1 VVKNALGQFTTED
14 PEKTDNSF
22 KMSQT
27 MTTAPAWTIP
37 GFLEAREN
45 NHLFISGADATALTY
60 KYGTPL
66 FVFSEARIGGNIA
79 RLQAAAKQ
87 VDRPIKFCYAS
98 KANSNMA
105 VLGVVRDAG
114 IDIEVNSGGELFKA
128 LRAGFR
134 PDQIIFN
141 GTSKTSEELD
151 EAVRAGIY
159 SINVDS
165 IYEIELVEDAV
176 RRARAELNSGLPP
189 ARIALRLVP
198 EIGTRSHLGLQTALL
213 TSKFGISSSEVLEA
227 FRRGLQHPD
236 LIHVCGI
243 HIHVG
248 SQTPDVEPF
257 AEAFKSMWN
266 HLMTIHRETGLI
278 LEHINLGG
286 GIPVNYLRDRSQADQ
301 LPEHEREMLG
311 ADLEPSAVLTEALRV
326 ARESA
331 RDAAAEHLL
340 ENVTILLEPGRSI
353 IADTGVVLTKVQ
365 NIKRR
370 PETDDVWLLTDA
382 GYNLLLSMN
391 NYKWYYHLVS
401 ASRACEPA
409 DAEYKVAG
417 PLCDSGDVYFD
428 IERHGR
434 LPDYRLLPRDV
445 KPGEVLALLN
455 SGAYSLAQM
464 FPYNGRPLPAAVMVR
479 EGGKAELIRKRDTY
493 EDLLMNDVW

>member
-1 VVKNALGQFTTED
+1 
-14 PEKTDNSF
+14 
-22 KMSQT
+22 MSQV
-27 MTTAPAWTIP
+27 MTAAPAWTIP
-37 GFLEAREN
+37 EFLDAREN
-45 NHLFISGADATALTY
+45 NHLFIGGADATALVY
-60 KYGTPL
+60 KFGSPL
-66 FVFSEARIGGNIA
+66 FVFSESRIRANIA
-79 RLQAAAKQ
+79 RLQAAAKE
-87 VDRPIKFCYAS
+87 VDRPISFCYAS

-105 VLGVVRDAG
+105 VLKVVRDAG
-114 IDIEVNSGGELFKA
+114 IDVEVNSGGELYKA
-128 LRAGFR
+128 LRVGFK
-134 PDQIIFN
+134 PNQIIFN
-141 GTSKTSEELD
+141 GTSKTNEELD

-176 RRARAELNSGLPP
+176 RRARSELNSGLPP

-213 TSKFGISSSEVLEA
+213 TSKFGISSSEVLDA
-227 FRRGLQHPD
+227 FRRGLQHPE

-266 HLMTIHRETGLI
+266 HLMTIHRETGHT

-301 LPEHEREMLG
+301 LPEHERDMLG
-311 ADLEPSAVLTEALRV
+311 ADLEPSAVLKEALRV

-331 RDAAAEHLL
+331 RAAKAEHLL
-340 ENVTILLEPGRSI
+340 DRLTILLEPGRSI
-353 IADTGVVLTKVQ
+353 IADAGVVLTTVR

-370 PETDDVWLLTDA
+370 PETEDIWLLTDA

-391 NYKWYYHLVS
+391 NYKWYYHLIS
-401 ASRACEPA
+401 ASRACEPLA
-409 DAEYKVAG
+409 AEYKVAG

-464 FPYNGRPLPAAVMVR
+464 FPYNGRPLPAAVMIR
-479 EGGKAELIRKRDTY
+479 EGGRADLIRRKDTY
-493 EDLLMNDVW
+493 DDLVANDVW

>member
-1 VVKNALGQFTTED
+1 
-14 PEKTDNSF
+14 
-22 KMSQT
+22 
-27 MTTAPAWTIP
+27 MTAAPAWTIP

-45 NHLFISGADATALTY
+45 NHLFISGVDATSLSY
-60 KYGTPL
+60 RYGTPL
-66 FVFSEARIGGNIA
+66 FVFSEPRIRANIA

-98 KANSNMA
+98 KANSNMS
-105 VLGVVRDAG
+105 VLKVVRDAG
-114 IDIEVNSGGELFKA
+114 IDIEVNSGGELYKA
-128 LRAGFR
+128 LRVGFR
-134 PDQIIFN
+134 PEQIIFN
-141 GTSKTSEELD
+141 GTSKTNEELD

-176 RRARAELNSGLPP
+176 RRARSELNTGLPP

-227 FRRGLQHPD
+227 FHRGLQNPE

-266 HLMTIHRETGLI
+266 HLMSIHRETGHT

-301 LPEHEREMLG
+301 LPEHERDMLG
-311 ADLEPSAVLTEALRV
+311 ANLEPSAVLTEALRV

-331 RDAAAEHLL
+331 RDAEAEHLL
-340 ENVTILLEPGRSI
+340 DRVTILLEPGRSV
-353 IADTGVVLTKVQ
+353 IADAGVVLTTVR

-370 PETDDVWLLTDA
+370 PETKDVWLLTDA
-382 GYNLLLSMN
+382 GYNILLSMN
-391 NYKWYYHLVS
+391 NYKWYYHLIS
-401 ASRACEPA
+401 ASRACEA
-409 DAEYKVAG
+409 MAAEYKVAG

-434 LPDYRLLPRDV
+434 LPDYRLLPGEA

-479 EGGKAELIRKRDTY
+479 EGGQADLIRKRDTY
-493 EDLLMNDVW
+493 DDLVSSDVW

>member
-1 VVKNALGQFTTED
+1 
-14 PEKTDNSF
+14 
-22 KMSQT
+22 MSQV
-27 MTTAPAWTIP
+27 MTAAPAWTIP

-45 NHLFISGADATALTY
+45 NHLFISGVDATALSY

-66 FVFSEARIGGNIA
+66 FVFSEPRIRSNIA
-79 RLQAAAKQ
+79 RLQDAAKQ

-105 VLGVVRDAG
+105 VLKVVRDAG
-114 IDIEVNSGGELFKA
+114 IDVEVNSGGELFKA
-128 LRAGFR
+128 LRVGFK
-134 PDQIIFN
+134 PSQIIFN
-141 GTSKTSEELD
+141 GTSKTNEELD

-159 SINVDS
+159 AINVDS

-176 RRARAELNSGLPP
+176 RRARAELNAGLPP

-213 TSKFGISSSEVLEA
+213 TSKFGISSSEVLDA
-227 FRRGLQHPD
+227 FRRGLRHPE

-266 HLMTIHRETGLI
+266 HLMTIHRETGHT

-301 LPEHEREMLG
+301 LPEHERDMLG
-311 ADLEPSAVLTEALRV
+311 ANLEPAVVLSEALRV
-326 ARESA
+326 AREAA
-331 RDAAAEHLL
+331 RAVAAEHLL
-340 ENVTILLEPGRSI
+340 DPVTILLEPGRSV
-353 IADTGVVLTKVQ
+353 IADAGVVLTTVR

-370 PETDDVWLLTDA
+370 PETEDVWLLTDA
-382 GYNLLLSMN
+382 GYNILLSMN
-391 NYKWYYHLVS
+391 NYKWYYHLIS
-401 ASRACEPA
+401 ASRAVEST
-409 DAEYKVAG
+409 DAQYKVAG

-434 LPDYRLLPRDV
+434 LPDYRLLPPDV

-464 FPYNGRPLPAAVMVR
+464 FPYNGRPLPAAVMIR
-479 EGGKAELIRKRDTY
+479 EGGQAESIRKRDTY
-493 EDLLMNDVW
+493 EDLLSNDVW

>member
-1 VVKNALGQFTTED
+1 
-14 PEKTDNSF
+14 
-22 KMSQT
+22 
-27 MTTAPAWTIP
+27 
-37 GFLEAREN
+37 
-45 NHLFISGADATALTY
+45 
-60 KYGTPL
+60 
-66 FVFSEARIGGNIA
+66 
-79 RLQAAAKQ
+79 
-87 VDRPIKFCYAS
+87 
-98 KANSNMA
+98 MA
-105 VLGVVRDAG
+105 VLKVVRDAG
-114 IDIEVNSGGELFKA
+114 IDVEVNSGGELFKA
-128 LRAGFR
+128 LRVGFK
-134 PDQIIFN
+134 PSQIIFN
-141 GTSKTSEELD
+141 GTSKTEEELD

-165 IYEIELVEDAV
+165 IYEIELVENAV
-176 RRARAELNSGLPP
+176 RRARSELNSGLPP

-213 TSKFGISSSEVLEA
+213 TSTLGISSSEVLDA
-227 FRRGLQHPD
+227 FHRGLQNPE

-266 HLMTIHRETGLI
+266 HLMTIHRETGHT

-286 GIPVNYLRDRSQADQ
+286 GIPVNYLRDRSQGDQ

-311 ADLEPSAVLTEALRV
+311 ATLEPAVVLSEALRV

-331 RDAAAEHLL
+331 RDAEAEHLL
-340 ENVTILLEPGRSI
+340 DQGTILLEPGRSV
-353 IADTGVVLTKVQ
+353 IADAGVVLTTVR

-382 GYNLLLSMN
+382 GYNILLSMN
-391 NYKWYYHLVS
+391 NYKWYYHLIS
-401 ASRACEPA
+401 ASRATEPT
-409 DAEYKVAG
+409 DARYKVAG

-445 KPGEVLALLN
+445 KPGELLALLN

-464 FPYNGRPLPAAVMVR
+464 FPYNGRPLPPAVMVR
-479 EGGKAELIRKRDTY
+479 DGGMADLIRKRDTY
-493 EDLLMNDVW
+493 EDLIVRDVW

>member
-1 VVKNALGQFTTED
+1 
-14 PEKTDNSF
+14 
-22 KMSQT
+22 MST
-27 MTTAPAWTIP
+27 VMTAAPAWTIP
-37 GFLEAREN
+37 GFLEARTN
-45 NHLFISGADATALTY
+45 NHLFISGADATALSY

-66 FVFSEARIGGNIA
+66 FVFSEPRIRANIA
-79 RLQAAAKQ
+79 RLQRAADA
-87 VDRPIKFCYAS
+87 VERPIKFCYAS
-98 KANSNMA
+98 KANSNMS
-105 VLGVVRDAG
+105 VLKVVRDSG
-114 IDIEVNSGGELFKA
+114 IDIEVNSGGELYKA
-128 LRAGFR
+128 LRVGFR

-141 GTSKTSEELD
+141 GTSKTDAELD

-176 RRARAELNSGLPP
+176 RRARMEQAAILP

-213 TSKFGISSSEVLEA
+213 TSKFGISSSEVLDA
-227 FRRGLQHPD
+227 FRRGLQHSD
-236 LIHVCGI
+236 LVHVCGI

-257 AEAFKSMWN
+257 AVAFKSMWE
-266 HLMTIHRETGLI
+266 HLMAIHRETGHT

-286 GIPVNYLRDRSQADQ
+286 GIPVNYLRDRSQADD
-301 LPEHEREMLG
+301 LPEHERDMLG
-311 ADLEPSAVLTEALRV
+311 ADLEPAAVLTEALRV

-331 RDAAAEHLL
+331 RDAKAEHLL
-340 ENVTILLEPGRSI
+340 EGVTILLEPGRSV
-353 IADTGVVLTKVQ
+353 IADAGVLLTTVR

-370 PETDDVWLLTDA
+370 PETNDVWLLTDA
-382 GYNLLLSMN
+382 GYNILLSMN
-391 NYKWYYHLVS
+391 NYKWYYHLIS
-401 ASRACEPA
+401 ASRAGAPA
-409 DAEYKVAG
+409 AAEYKVAG

-434 LPDYRLLPRDV
+434 LPDYRLLPPDV

-464 FPYNGRPLPAAVMVR
+464 FPYNGRPLPPAVMVR
-479 EGGKAELIRKRDTY
+479 DGGKADLIRKRDTY
-493 EDLLMNDVW
+493 EDLIVSDVW